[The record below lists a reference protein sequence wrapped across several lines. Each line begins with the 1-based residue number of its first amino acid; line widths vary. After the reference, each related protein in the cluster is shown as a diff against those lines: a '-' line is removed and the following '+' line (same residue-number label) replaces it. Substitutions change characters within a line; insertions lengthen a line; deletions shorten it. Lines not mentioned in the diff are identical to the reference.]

1 MITIALSKST
11 NTNFFF
17 TSDLHFGHRN
27 VIRFCNRDAEDM
39 KDMENKIIERW
50 NSKVTNLDYVFVL
63 GDLFWFGHSVEVKR
77 VLKRLK
83 AKKIYIVPGNHD
95 THDFLSRV
103 GEWDERVEVLPLIAN
118 LNISDGM
125 TVHKFVLSHYPLLTW
140 PRRKS
145 YQPTDA
151 FRAGDVYNLF
161 GHIHSTDDWVSSD
174 ASCQY
179 AWDQMDV
186 GCDSNS
192 LYPYSLTEV
201 LQALQLQEKEGVN
214 LCLTKVKEVR
224 G

>member
-1 MITIALSKST
+1 MITIALSRAS

-27 VIRFCNRDAEDM
+27 VIHFCNRDATDM

-95 THDFLSRV
+95 THDFLTRV

-118 LNISDGM
+118 VNIQDGDNLY
-125 TVHKFVLSHYPLLTW
+125 KFVLSHYPLLTW

-145 YQPTDA
+145 YLPDGD
-151 FRAGDVYNLF
+151 FHRAGDVYNLF
-161 GHIHSTDDWVSSD
+161 GHVHSTEEWVSSD
-174 ASCQY
+174 GKCPY

-186 GCDSNS
+186 GCDSNN
-192 LYPYSLTEV
+192 LYPYSLAEV
-201 LQALQLQEKEGVN
+201 MGALSLQEKEQAN
-214 LCLTKVKEVR
+214 LCTLRLKK
-224 G
+224 